1 MAGMGEEE
9 RINEGFG
16 ESLNNPYKILLTC
29 FTAIRVVGWFF
40 ISVKIS
46 H

>member
-9 RINEGFG
+9 RVNEGFG
-16 ESLNNPYKILLTC
+16 ESLVSYKILITC
-29 FTAIRVVGWFF
+29 FAAIRVVGWFF